1 MPPADSA
8 SAGPL
13 VNICAEPAK
22 LIVLTMWCLRVQA
35 AERAEF
41 EYFMRHHFDT
51 LGEREDMGVQA
62 GHDADFDAP
71 MLDEGAKVE
80 QENLTWRDRPEEEA
94 P

>member
-1 MPPADSA
+1 MPPIDSA

-13 VNICAEPAK
+13 VNICAERAK
-22 LIVLTMWCLRVQA
+22 LTIWCLPCVQA